1 MMDAAE
7 KKSRTGVVIVESHQ
21 HALEHLHSVIRKRKI
36 FKSWS
41 MLHFDA
47 HPDLACPRVPAAA
60 CFTPRQPEIW
70 AHEASANNEEEDE
83 KDLYE
88 LLDSTSSGIAEW
100 ILPLAL
106 AASLRK
112 VEWVRPSFA
121 TQLPVGNH
129 RFQVGAH
136 DNEKNPSE
144 VQSFMDLS
152 PTARLKVDWNH
163 PYYLDDD
170 SVVPTK
176 TLCLSQTLDLIV
188 SQLPDNQSKE
198 ARKGKDPW
206 TLDICLDYFACL
218 NPFVQDIEQMDP
230 HFAKA
235 VGDLILHSRCHT
247 PCDKSP
253 TPTYRQDLLNFR
265 ELLTNLLQSS
275 PYFSKSSGAVEQISS
290 FYDSTE
296 TAEVLIQAL
305 IDSKPESPKLIS
317 LAVEALPYWNMPH
330 NPSSASPSHIAESI
344 HQVEHELQ
352 RHESMPF
359 LITIARSTN
368 DGFTPITVVEDLQN
382 QVLEM
387 LQNVYCKCEV
397 SSSGAD
403 CCCLQIVR
411 DYGEWE
417 GSTL

>member
-1 MMDAAE
+1 MEAAE

-47 HPDLACPRVPAAA
+47 HPDLACPHVPAAA
-60 CFTPRQPEIW
+60 CFTPRQPGNW
-70 AHEASANNEEEDE
+70 AAETSASDDEEDE

-106 AASLRK
+106 AGNLRK
-112 VEWVRPSFA
+112 IEWVRPSFA
-121 TQLPVGNH
+121 TQLPVGKH

-136 DNEKNPSE
+136 DNEKIPCE
-144 VQSFMDLS
+144 VKSFMDLS
-152 PTARLKVDWNH
+152 PTARLKVDWNC

-176 TLCLSQTLDLIV
+176 TLSLSQTLDLIV

-198 ARKGKDPW
+198 TRKGNYPW

-218 NPFVQDIEQMDP
+218 NPFVQDIEQMNP

-235 VGDLILHSRCHT
+235 LGNLILQSRCHT
-247 PCDKSP
+247 CDKPS
-253 TPTYRQDLLNFR
+253 THTYRQDLLNFR
-265 ELLTNLLQSS
+265 ELVTVLLQSMH
-275 PYFSKSSGAVEQISS
+275 FSKSSGAIEQISS

-305 IDSKPESPKLIS
+305 IDSKPESAKLIC

-330 NPSSASPSHIAESI
+330 DVSSASPSHIAESI
-344 HQVEHELQ
+344 RQVEDELQ
-352 RHESMPF
+352 RHESLPF
-359 LITIARSTN
+359 LITVARSTN

-382 QVLEM
+382 QVLVM

-403 CCCLQIVR
+403 CSCLEIVR